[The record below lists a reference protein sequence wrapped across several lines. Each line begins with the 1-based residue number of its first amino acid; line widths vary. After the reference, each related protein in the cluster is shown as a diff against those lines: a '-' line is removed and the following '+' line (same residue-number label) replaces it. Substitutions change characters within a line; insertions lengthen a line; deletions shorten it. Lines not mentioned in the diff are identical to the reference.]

1 MQLFELYK
9 ILPLPAV
16 SCGKN
21 TKNGKG
27 SKSILDTC
35 RKSPV

>member
-9 ILPLPAV
+9 ILLLPAV

-27 SKSILDTC
+27 SKKC
-35 RKSPV
+35 P